1 MENRELKHFA
11 RKCMAYCE
19 SLAVNNKKLNQKLS
33 AEVETRKRE
42 RESVKRMNNRVP
54 PLWQME
60 GNQGAKREPGEM
72 KVEPYEDFPGELLT
86 HVSQIYPSLVFVY
99 FEDHIEVNSIVM

>member
-33 AEVETRKRE
+33 AEVETRK

-72 KVEPYEDFPGELLT
+72 KVEPYEDFPGEL
-86 HVSQIYPSLVFVY
+86 HMLVK
-99 FEDHIEVNSIVM
+99 SIQAWCLCTLRTTLR

>member
-42 RESVKRMNNRVP
+42 RESVRRMNNRVP

-72 KVEPYEDFPGELLT
+72 KVEPYEDFPGELCLSNLSKLC
-86 HVSQIYPSLVFVY
+86 VL
-99 FEDHIEVNSIVM
+99 FEDHIEVKSIAM